1 MAAYTASLSAIVC
14 LLPSSGLSVGP
25 PPYHGFVP
33 VPMIMIIGWPPDIMV
48 TQCQCE
54 PRWQPRRCA
63 MPRLPLVVTVTVRS
77 FTITTTSSTASNPRA
92 HHAHASANIQARTFI
107 SASILLAD
115 PESTTLVRLISP
127 ARARPSG
134 SGPATTPAPEVRPA
148 LGRLRVRQRECRLL
162 RRCLRRRQPRLV
174 PTRAE

>member
-1 MAAYTASLSAIVC
+1 M
-14 LLPSSGLSVGP
+14 
-25 PPYHGFVP
+25 
-33 VPMIMIIGWPPDIMV
+33 
-48 TQCQCE
+48 
-54 PRWQPRRCA
+54 
-63 MPRLPLVVTVTVRS
+63 VTVTVRS

-162 RRCLRRRQPRLV
+162 RRCLRRRQPRQGRVHFFEGPLARV
-174 PTRAE
+174 SLQRIRPPASPTHLSERSTFRMDTPPNFREGGGADPQDQALGKRRRRREEKNRNSKWKH